1 MRVVGVAVLG
11 LLVPSA
17 RTLLAQQQ
25 VVAGAQEVAVV
36 DQGLWV
42 SWQAEGAGHTES
54 NRVIQATGS
63 GLAFFP
69 NKEVFHSG
77 RVAWSRWGSM

>member
-1 MRVVGVAVLG
+1 VAVLG
-11 LLVPSA
+11 LLVSSA

-54 NRVIQATGS
+54 NGVRPCFLPQQGS
-63 GLAFFP
+63 FSL
-69 NKEVFHSG
+69 
-77 RVAWSRWGSM
+77 WSRGLEPLG